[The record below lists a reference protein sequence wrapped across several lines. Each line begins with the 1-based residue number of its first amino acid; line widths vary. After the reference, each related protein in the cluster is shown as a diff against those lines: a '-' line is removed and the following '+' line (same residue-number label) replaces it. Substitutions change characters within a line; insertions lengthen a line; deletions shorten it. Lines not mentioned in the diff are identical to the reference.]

1 MEGGDFPVRRWED
14 LDNDILVKI
23 LQFFDLFELSAGL
36 AHVCNVWRLA
46 RCDQLLWETLNLSDV
61 SEAKNEK
68 MLETVDQNQV
78 TGMKDMTALPFGS
91 EELWQIALSTKLGG
105 LFIFVVAPVSAQGR
119 WGANTFGI
127 RSTHVGYFD
136 QSP

>member
-23 LQFFDLFELSAGL
+23 FQFFDHFELSAGL

-46 RCDQLLWETLNLSDV
+46 RGDQLLWETLNLSDI

-78 TGMKDMTALPFGS
+78 TGMKDMTAPPFGS
-91 EELWQIALSTKLGG
+91 EEL
-105 LFIFVVAPVSAQGR
+105 
-119 WGANTFGI
+119 
-127 RSTHVGYFD
+127 
-136 QSP
+136 